1 MYNEF
6 EQRTRTSAISRWNLQ
21 KSVSIVYLYFE
32 IYFHFKVC
40 MNQIRSLSKGR
51 VSKIQQ
57 VRVVKI
63 YRACCQRIVDNHG
76 RFRRKHTNNV
86 SRSTCTRKN
95 NHDLVGNNKIVK

>member
-1 MYNEF
+1 MHNEF

-63 YRACCQRIVDNHG
+63 YRACCQRIVLYG
-76 RFRRKHTNNV
+76 P
-86 SRSTCTRKN
+86 STTTVVFGANTRIKFQEV
-95 NHDLVGNNKIVK
+95 HVLGKIIMI